1 MHINLRIRHKDPG
14 HFHFA
19 VFVGKAENLT
29 HAKAGDLVLTPTE
42 FTLFAAREYDV
53 RVVDETRQPD
63 GR

>member
-29 HAKAGDLVLTPTE
+29 HAKAGDLVLTPME
-42 FTLFAAREYDV
+42 FTLFAAREYQ
-53 RVVDETRQPD
+53 RSR
-63 GR
+63 R